1 MELRRK
7 YRKQATDGF
16 LPRRIIGSLSYW
28 GAAAVLACVY
38 YLAVKISLDF
48 VLAPGIVRP
57 MWLPF
62 ALALCTGL
70 AMAGLLCQRTEAEKT
85 LKAERDKLELTVQER
100 TLELIKDI
108 EQRKDIEQQL
118 LSREQ
123 QLADAQRL
131 AQLGSWNWDLVS
143 DTITWSDELYRI
155 YGVSKED
162 FDVTPARCR
171 ALVHDDDFNTVRE
184 IVEESHKTG
193 EPFHIEHRIIL
204 PSGAVKTVA
213 ARGSIVRNADGRVVR
228 MFGTEQDI
236 TEAKRSE
243 MALREAEERYRMV
256 VELCPDAILVQQDG
270 AFTFANRAAL
280 ALLGADDA
288 TAIIGKLMFQFIG
301 ADFHDHAREIIA
313 ATQRGEA
320 VPGSEEKVV
329 RLDGSEVDV
338 DIHASSFMHKGRPAV
353 LLIMRDITERKKSA
367 EQMAYLAHY
376 DSLTGLP
383 NRTLFHQRLA
393 HALSIAERP
402 GRSLEILFLD
412 LDRFKEIND
421 TLGHATGDLVLNETA
436 ERLQTILRESDT
448 VARLGGDEFVV
459 LVENVD
465 EPHRGGTIAAKIL
478 AAMAPPFMRERHP
491 LHITTSIGISSFPT
505 DGKDA
510 GTLLK
515 KADIAMYRAKESGRN
530 GYRYYS
536 AEMNMHAV
544 ERLTLEHALNNAIA
558 ERQLCLHYQPKVDV
572 MTNRIS
578 GMEALLRW
586 RHPTLGWVS
595 PTKFIPL
602 AEETGM
608 INSIGTWA
616 IRAACAQNKRWQDA
630 SFQHLKVA
638 VNLSPLQLS
647 DPDLVECIG
656 RILEETDLDPRY
668 LELEITESAVMSN
681 PDKAIQVLNTLRD
694 MGVSVAID
702 DFGIGHSSLAYLK
715 QFPIRA
721 VKIDRS
727 FVQGLPE
734 DRGDA
739 AITKAI
745 IGLAHS
751 LECDVIAEGTE
762 TRQQFEFLRDHDCN
776 SVQGN
781 YFSEPLSAERFTEL
795 LYAQATTV
803 SYVH

>member
-1 MELRRK
+1 MGLRRN
-7 YRKQATDGF
+7 YCRQAIDRF
-16 LPRRIIGSLSYW
+16 MPRRMIGGFSFL
-28 GAAAVLACVY
+28 GKAAVVAGAY
-38 YLAVKISLDF
+38 YFAVNLSLGF
-48 VLAPGIVRP
+48 GMPGIGNP
-57 MWLPF
+57 AWLPST
-62 ALALCTGL
+62 LALFTGL
-70 AMAGLLCQRTEAEKT
+70 AIAGLLCQRSKAEQT
-85 LKAERDKLELTVQER
+85 LKAERDSLELIVQER
-100 TLELIKDI
+100 TLDLIKDI

-118 LSREQ
+118 LAREQ

-131 AQLGSWNWDLVS
+131 AQLGSWNWDIVS
-143 DTITWSDELYRI
+143 NTITWSDELYRI
-155 YGVSKED
+155 YGVSQED
-162 FDVTPARCR
+162 FKVTPARCR
-171 ALVHDDDFNTVRE
+171 ALIHDDDFNTVRDM
-184 IVEESHKTG
+184 VAESQRTG

-204 PSGAVKTVA
+204 RSGMVKTVA
-213 ARGSIVRNADGRVVR
+213 ARGSVLKDADGRVVR
-228 MFGTEQDI
+228 MYGTEQDI
-236 TEAKRSE
+236 TEAKRAE
-243 MALREAEERYRMV
+243 LALREAEERYRMV
-256 VELCPDAILVQQDG
+256 VELCPDAILVQQEG
-270 AFTFANRAAL
+270 TFTFANQAAVD
-280 ALLGADDA
+280 LLGAGGADQ
-288 TAIIGKLMFQFIG
+288 IIGKTMLEFIG
-301 ADFHDHAREIIA
+301 PDFHDNAREIIA
-313 ATQRGEA
+313 AIRRGET
-320 VPGSEEKVV
+320 VPSTEEKVV

-338 DIHASSFMHKGRPAV
+338 DIHASSFMHKGQSAV

-383 NRTLFHQRLA
+383 NRALFHQRLA

-421 TLGHATGDLVLNETA
+421 TLGHATGDLVLKETA
-436 ERLQTILRESDT
+436 ERLQSILRESDT

-478 AAMAPPFMRERHP
+478 TALAPPFMRDRHP

-536 AEMNMHAV
+536 AEMNLHAV
-544 ERLTLEHALNNAIA
+544 ERIMLEQALNNAIP

-572 MTNRIS
+572 LTNRIS

-595 PTKFIPL
+595 PAKFIPL

-608 INSIGTWA
+608 INAIGAWA
-616 IRAACAQNKRWQDA
+616 IRTACEQNKLWQES
-630 SFQHLKVA
+630 SFEHLTVA
-638 VNLSPLQLS
+638 VNLSPIQLADHNLVAHIRQILQ
-647 DPDLVECIG
+647 
-656 RILEETDLDPRY
+656 ETELDPCY
-668 LELEITESAVMSN
+668 LELEITESAVMAN
-681 PDKAIQVLNTLRD
+681 PDKAIQILNTLRD

-727 FVQGLPE
+727 FVQGVPE
-734 DRGDA
+734 DRGDV

-781 YFSEPLSAERFTEL
+781 YFSEPLSADRFAAL

-803 SYVH
+803 TYVH

>member
-1 MELRRK
+1 MGR
-7 YRKQATDGF
+7 F
-16 LPRRIIGSLSYW
+16 MPRRMIGGFSFL
-28 GAAAVLACVY
+28 GKAAILAGVY
-38 YLAVKISLDF
+38 YVAVKLSLGSAT
-48 VLAPGIVRP
+48 APGIAS
-57 MWLPF
+57 PF
-62 ALALCTGL
+62 WVSSGLALCTGL
-70 AMAGLLCQRTEAEKT
+70 AMAGLLCQRGKAEKT

-100 TLELIKDI
+100 TLALIKDI

-118 LSREQ
+118 LTREQ

-131 AQLGSWNWDLVS
+131 AQIGSWNWDMVS
-143 DTITWSDELYRI
+143 NTITWSDELYRI
-155 YGVSKED
+155 YGVNKQD
-162 FDVTPARCR
+162 FNVTPARCR
-171 ALVHDDDFNTVRE
+171 ALIHDADFNTVRE
-184 IVEESHKTG
+184 IVEESQRTG
-193 EPFHIEHRIIL
+193 KPFHIEHRIIL

-213 ARGSIVRNADGRVVR
+213 ARGSVLKDTDGRVVR

-243 MALREAEERYRMV
+243 VALREAEERYRMV
-256 VELCPDAILVQQDG
+256 VELCPDPILVQQDG
-270 AFTFANRAAL
+270 AFTFANQAAF
-280 ALLGADDA
+280 ALLGATDA
-288 TAIIGKLMFQFIG
+288 GQIIGKSMFQFVNP
-301 ADFHDHAREIIA
+301 DFHDNAREIIA
-313 ATQRGEA
+313 AIERGEA
-320 VPGSEEKVV
+320 VPRSEEKVI
-329 RLDGSEVDV
+329 RLDGSEVVV
-338 DIHASSFMHKGRPAV
+338 DIHASSFMHKGQLAI
-353 LLIMRDITERKKSA
+353 LLIMRDITERKKTV

-421 TLGHATGDLVLNETA
+421 TLGHATGDLVLKETA
-436 ERLQTILRESDT
+436 ERLQSILRESDT

-478 AAMAPPFMRERHP
+478 AALAPPFMRDRHP

-515 KADIAMYRAKESGRN
+515 KADIAMYRAKESGRD

-536 AEMNMHAV
+536 SEMNLHAV
-544 ERLTLEHALNNAIA
+544 ERITLEHALGNAIT

-572 MTNRIS
+572 LTNRIS

-586 RHPTLGWVS
+586 RHPTLGWIS
-595 PTKFIPL
+595 PAKFIPL

-608 INSIGTWA
+608 INAIGAWA
-616 IRAACAQNKRWQDA
+616 IRAACAQNKQWQK
-630 SFQHLKVA
+630 SGFEHLKVA
-638 VNLSPLQLS
+638 VNLSPLQLA
-647 DPDLVECIG
+647 DHNLAAHI
-656 RILEETDLDPRY
+656 RQILQETELDPRY
-668 LELEITESAVMSN
+668 LELEITESAVMAN

-727 FVQGLPE
+727 FVQGVPE

-776 SVQGN
+776 SAQGN
-781 YFSEPLSAERFTEL
+781 YFSEPLNADRFAEL
-795 LYAQATTV
+795 LHAQATTV
-803 SYVH
+803 SYIH

>member
-1 MELRRK
+1 MGLTRK
-7 YRKQATDGF
+7 YRRQAMGRF
-16 LPRRIIGSLSYW
+16 MPRRMIGSFSFL
-28 GAAAVLACVY
+28 GKAALLAGVY
-38 YLAVKISLDF
+38 YLAVRLSLGSGI
-48 VLAPGIVRP
+48 APDIASP
-57 MWLPF
+57 FWLPS

-70 AMAGLLCQRTEAEKT
+70 AMAGLLRQRGKAEKT

-118 LSREQ
+118 LTREQ

-131 AQLGSWNWDLVS
+131 AQIGSWNWDMVS
-143 DTITWSDELYRI
+143 NTITWSDELYRI
-155 YGVSKED
+155 YGVSKQD
-162 FDVTPARCR
+162 FNVTPARCR
-171 ALVHDDDFNTVRE
+171 ALMHDDDFHTVRD
-184 IVEESHKTG
+184 IVDESHRTG

-204 PSGAVKTVA
+204 PSGGVKTVA
-213 ARGSIVRNADGRVVR
+213 ARGSVLKDADGRVVR

-243 MALREAEERYRMV
+243 VALREAEERYRMV

-270 AFTFANRAAL
+270 AFTFANQAAF
-280 ALLGADDA
+280 ALLGATDA
-288 TAIIGKLMFQFIG
+288 GQIIGKSIFQFVDP
-301 ADFHDHAREIIA
+301 DFHDNAREIIA
-313 ATQRGEA
+313 SIQRGEA
-320 VPGSEEKVV
+320 VPRSEEKVV
-329 RLDGSEVDV
+329 RLDGSEVVV
-338 DIHASSFMHKGRPAV
+338 DIHASSFMHKGEFAI
-353 LLIMRDITERKKSA
+353 LLIMRDITERKKTA

-421 TLGHATGDLVLNETA
+421 TLGHATGDLVLKETA
-436 ERLQTILRESDT
+436 ERLQSILRESDT

-478 AAMAPPFMRERHP
+478 AALAPPFMRDRHP

-515 KADIAMYRAKESGRN
+515 KADIAMYRAKESGRD

-536 AEMNMHAV
+536 AEMNLHAV
-544 ERLTLEHALNNAIA
+544 ERITLEHALSNAIA
-558 ERQLCLHYQPKVDV
+558 ERQLCMHYQPKVDV
-572 MTNRIS
+572 LTNRIS

-586 RHPTLGWVS
+586 RHPTLGWIS
-595 PTKFIPL
+595 PAKFIPL

-608 INSIGTWA
+608 INTIGAWA
-616 IRAACAQNKRWQDA
+616 IRTACAQNKQWQES
-630 SFQHLKVA
+630 SFDHLKVA
-638 VNLSPLQLS
+638 VNLSPLQLA
-647 DPDLVECIG
+647 DHNLVAHIR
-656 RILEETDLDPRY
+656 RILEETRLDPRY
-668 LELEITESAVMSN
+668 LELEITESAVMAN

-727 FVQGLPE
+727 FVQGVPE

-776 SVQGN
+776 SAQGN
-781 YFSEPLSAERFTEL
+781 YFSEPLSADRFAEL
-795 LYAQATTV
+795 LNAQATTV
-803 SYVH
+803 SYIH